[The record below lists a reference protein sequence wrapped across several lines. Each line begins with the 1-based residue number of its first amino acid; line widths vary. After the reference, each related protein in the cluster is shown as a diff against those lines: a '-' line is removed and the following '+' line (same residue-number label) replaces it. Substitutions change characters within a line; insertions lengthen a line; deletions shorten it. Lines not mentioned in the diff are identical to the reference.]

1 MAEEDVVHEYFSNS
15 LLVFTKLI
23 AQPPCNTLPM
33 GTPPHATGGRERQR
47 QGPPLSTDPPP
58 RFSTANAN

>member
-23 AQPPCNTLPM
+23 ARPPCNTLVT
-33 GTPPHATGGRERQR
+33 GTSPHVTGGRERQR
-47 QGPPLSTDPPP
+47 QGPPLSTDLSP
-58 RFSTANAN
+58 RSPTANAN